1 MEKDSTIKNQGD
13 SQIDAATY
21 IQKGKRRVAYLKKAY
36 RYDKDE
42 YKNAIENFEKAIE
55 IEPDNYEAYY
65 WLFYIKHNIQGGGE
79 EEYLK
84 VIELTTEIL
93 NNNPNDANAFLYR
106 GKAQMRK
113 FNNFAAFKDLSKAI
127 EINPNLVEA
136 YKCRADVARESSFWD
151 DRPTSLMENYTRIIE
166 LEPNNHKA
174 YYKRGSIKFSQN
186 DFLGAID
193 DFTKAIENYVFK
205 WYNRDCCSYR
215 YSSLYYSKR
224 SSAKFEI
231 NDVDGAMN
239 DIQKAV
245 ELSPQNEGYFYH
257 LGNIFFDNEK
267 YIKYECITNNAIE
280 LTEENADESKSY
292 KLSFTVNMT
301 PIKQNRIH
309 VKDKNADI
317 NNNDRIMFID
327 DTLYT
332 SLCLE

>member
-1 MEKDSTIKNQGD
+1 MKNQGD
-13 SQIDAATY
+13 TQMSAATY
-21 IQKGKRRVAYLKKAY
+21 IQRGKRRCAYLKRAY

-55 IEPDNYEAYY
+55 IEPDNYEPYY
-65 WLFYIKHNIQGGGE
+65 WLFYIKYDIQNGGE

-127 EINPNLVEA
+127 EINPNIVEA
-136 YKCRADVARESSFWD
+136 YKCRADAARESAYCT
-151 DRPTSLMENYTRIIE
+151 DRPTSLMRDYTRIIE

-174 YYKRGSIKFSQN
+174 YYKRGNVKLSQN

-205 WYNRDCCSYR
+205 WYNRDC

-231 NDVDGAMN
+231 SDVDGAMN
-239 DIQKAV
+239 DILK
-245 ELSPQNEGYFYH
+245 G
-257 LGNIFFDNEK
+257 
-267 YIKYECITNNAIE
+267 
-280 LTEENADESKSY
+280 
-292 KLSFTVNMT
+292 
-301 PIKQNRIH
+301 
-309 VKDKNADI
+309 
-317 NNNDRIMFID
+317 
-327 DTLYT
+327 
-332 SLCLE
+332 